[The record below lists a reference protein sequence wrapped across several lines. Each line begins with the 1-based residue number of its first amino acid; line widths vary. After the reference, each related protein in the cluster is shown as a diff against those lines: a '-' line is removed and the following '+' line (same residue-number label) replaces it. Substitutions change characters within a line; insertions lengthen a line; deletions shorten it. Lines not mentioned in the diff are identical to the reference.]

1 MRLVVLCVASAAALV
16 AAAPVSGGGVA
27 TQRWNPRAPENA
39 QLLPTLS
46 YATVEPVLNAIG
58 ARHQRAG
65 QPGKPAIAVTFP
77 NDRKAMLVLSACD
90 SGGNACKALSIQSYW
105 TKIANAPPEQTAR
118 AIEGFNQRYS
128 FAKAFVA
135 PDGRP
140 ALQRYLT
147 ADYGFVRGNLAV
159 NLLVFAN
166 QAERFATDVLRPLET
181 GGAKSGSPGRMDKNL
196 NR

>member
-1 MRLVVLCVASAAALV
+1 MRLVVSLVAGTAALAAAV
-16 AAAPVSGGGVA
+16 PASGGGVA
-27 TQRWNPRAPENA
+27 PQRWNPRAPENA
-39 QLLPTLS
+39 QLLPTLC
-46 YATVEPVLNAIG
+46 YATVEPVLSAIG
-58 ARHQRAG
+58 ARYQRTG

-77 NDRKAMLVLSACD
+77 NERKATLALSACD

-166 QAERFATDVLRPLET
+166 QAERFATDVLRPIET
-181 GGAKSGSPGRMDKNL
+181 GGARSGSAALVDKNL